1 MTAQIFRALIIQSGG
16 RTFITLPFDPNDV
29 WGVKSRHHVIGS
41 INGHAVRGALGRDGK
56 QYFLP
61 LGAAWYGDNGVA
73 AGAGVDVVLSPEGP
87 QIESLPPD
95 VAEALEA
102 EPDAQAFFESL
113 ATFYRKA
120 YLKWIEGAARRPEI
134 RAARIEEMVRLLKA
148 GRKQR

>member
-1 MTAQIFRALIIQSGG
+1 MTAQQFRTVIAKSGTK
-16 RTFITLPFDPNDV
+16 TFVPLPFDPNEV
-29 WGVKSRHHVIGS
+29 WGVKQRHYVVGS
-41 INGHAVRGALGRDGK
+41 INGYDVRGALGWDGK

-61 LGAAWYGDNGVA
+61 LGAAWYGDNGVE

-95 VAEALEA
+95 VSEALEA
-102 EPDAQAFFESL
+102 EPEAQAFFVSL

-134 RAARIEEMVRLLKA
+134 RAARIEEMVRLLKE